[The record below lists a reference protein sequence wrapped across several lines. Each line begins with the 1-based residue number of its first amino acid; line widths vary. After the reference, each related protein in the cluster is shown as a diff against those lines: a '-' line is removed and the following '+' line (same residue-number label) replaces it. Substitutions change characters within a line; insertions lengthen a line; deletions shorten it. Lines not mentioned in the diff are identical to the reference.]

1 MDKLDYLIIAELH
14 KDASMSFSEIAKNI
28 NSIPNKVRRRYEK
41 LRKDG
46 KIFRSVAI
54 LDLSALGYQ
63 GKAFLM
69 ISLADNSRK
78 ASVMEQIMTIKNVIG
93 VSEVAGP
100 CDLVAI
106 AFINDM
112 NSIQTLIEQ
121 AKKSS
126 DVQKVDVYFID
137 DTYFPITPNFNTLLN
152 QRCQNIAETL

>member
-1 MDKLDYLIIAELH
+1 MRLIIA
-14 KDASMSFSEIAKNI
+14 NI
-28 NSIPNKVRRRYEK
+28 MK
-41 LRKDG
+41 
-46 KIFRSVAI
+46 
-54 LDLSALGYQ
+54 
-63 GKAFLM
+63 
-69 ISLADNSRK
+69 
-78 ASVMEQIMTIKNVIG
+78 IKNVIG

-121 AKKSS
+121 AKKPS